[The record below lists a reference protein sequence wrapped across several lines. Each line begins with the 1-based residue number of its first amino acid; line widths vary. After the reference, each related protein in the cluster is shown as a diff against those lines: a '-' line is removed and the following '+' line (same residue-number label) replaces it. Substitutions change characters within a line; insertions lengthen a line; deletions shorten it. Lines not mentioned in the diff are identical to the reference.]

1 MTSVRWGQASHAFE
15 LRSPD
20 PRVLSRAAL
29 IFRSWPPPRVPAFT
43 SEWSVVPRQTSDAWT
58 LHCDG
63 EDIATVSGP
72 PARAVT
78 AVEFRALRAL
88 VEGPPDVLTLHA
100 ALVAREGRGV
110 LVIGPNEA
118 GKSTLACALWGR
130 GFSLLG
136 DDLAIV
142 DPATAKAQSAP
153 RRVSLRTASRELLGE
168 SLWARML
175 AAPSSE
181 ATPDGYVFHPG
192 EVDQRPCPS
201 VVPLSAFVF
210 LARRGAT
217 VADGQVEACPPGN
230 AVLALLPYSNLIR
243 RLDPWTV
250 IHQISPLAGAVP
262 AYDLGR
268 GPLSTMVTV
277 VERLLDGSA

>member
-1 MTSVRWGQASHAFE
+1 
-15 LRSPD
+15 
-20 PRVLSRAAL
+20 
-29 IFRSWPPPRVPAFT
+29 
-43 SEWSVVPRQTSDAWT
+43 
-58 LHCDG
+58 
-63 EDIATVSGP
+63 VSGP

-100 ALVAREGRGV
+100 ALVARKGRGV
-110 LVIGPNEA
+110 LVLGPNAA
-118 GKSTLACALWGR
+118 GKSTLACALWGS

-136 DDLAIV
+136 DDLTIV
-142 DPATAKAQSAP
+142 DPATATAQSAP
-153 RRVSLRTASRELLGE
+153 RRVSLRTRSRELLGE
-168 SLWARML
+168 PLWVKML

-192 EVDQRPCPS
+192 EVDQRSCPP
-201 VVPLSAFVF
+201 VVPLVAFVF
-210 LARRGAT
+210 LARRGAI
-217 VADGQVEACPPGN
+217 VADGTAEPCPPGI
-230 AVLALLPYSNLIR
+230 AALALLPYSNLIR
-243 RLDPWTV
+243 RLNPWTV
-250 IHQISPLAGAVP
+250 IEQVSPLAGTVP